1 MDAYSRHEASMRSAK
16 PAASVTALRSVVLV
30 LMVIPL
36 AIAFVVTS
44 PVPTET
50 REEAAILWALCM
62 IPAWSYLGT
71 QPGTRRPI
79 PFMPLIGG
87 LYGLYY
93 ALPAAFGAYNQHY
106 RITLTPQIDYNEAVL
121 EALAGWLMLAA
132 GYGVATLLLPNR
144 RSSPIKASER
154 SWQLYGLVLMLT
166 GLGFDIARRVHP
178 VPVEIAGVLQ
188 FLSMLGWFGSGLL
201 VTLSVRG
208 RLSPARRL
216 LTYVGV
222 TAFLV
227 LAIAS
232 GSVAFAAFYGTVLIT
247 AVWIGRGRLGAPW
260 IVGAVLGMITLIS
273 LRGVTE
279 DYRRVVWYQEDGGS
293 QIQNAQLFFRLLEQG
308 VQSEGVDG
316 AIAKGFETSQGRSAN
331 LDLFADVIRRT
342 PGEIPYWG
350 GTTYLSLVGSFIPR
364 FLWPNKPTKE
374 LGQAFGHRYG
384 YVGSRDSR
392 TAINLPILV
401 EFYAN
406 FGFLGV
412 VLGMAVV
419 GMVYRLVDRAM
430 NNPGQD
436 EILSLAGIVL
446 MIPLTNIESDLS
458 LGFGGLIMNG
468 IAFWLVLRTIRRTVA
483 RDPGRDASMLSYL
496 TPLAVKPHGS

>member
-1 MDAYSRHEASMRSAK
+1 
-16 PAASVTALRSVVLV
+16 
-30 LMVIPL
+30 
-36 AIAFVVTS
+36 
-44 PVPTET
+44 
-50 REEAAILWALCM
+50 
-62 IPAWSYLGT
+62 
-71 QPGTRRPI
+71 
-79 PFMPLIGG
+79 
-87 LYGLYY
+87 
-93 ALPAAFGAYNQHY
+93 
-106 RITLTPQIDYNEAVL
+106 
-121 EALAGWLMLAA
+121 
-132 GYGVATLLLPNR
+132 
-144 RSSPIKASER
+144 
-154 SWQLYGLVLMLT
+154 
-166 GLGFDIARRVHP
+166 
-178 VPVEIAGVLQ
+178 
-188 FLSMLGWFGSGLL
+188 MLGWFGSGLL
-201 VTLSVRG
+201 VTLNARG
-208 RLSPARRL
+208 RLSPFRRL

-222 TAFLV
+222 TGFLL

-232 GSVAFAAFYGTVLIT
+232 GSVAFAAFYGTVLLT
-247 AVWIGRGRLGAPW
+247 AVWIGRGRLSTPW
-260 IVGAVLGMITLIS
+260 IVGAVVGMITLIS

-293 QIQNAQLFFRLLEQG
+293 QVQNTQLFFRLLEQR

-331 LDLFADVIRRT
+331 LDLLADVIRRT
-342 PGEIPYWG
+342 PREIPYWG

-364 FLWPNKPTKE
+364 FLWPDKPTKE

-401 EFYAN
+401 EFYVN

-419 GMVYRLVDRAM
+419 GMVYRLVERTV

-446 MIPLTNIESDLS
+446 MLPLTNIESDLS

-483 RDPGRDASMLSYL
+483 REPSRDASMLPYL
-496 TPLAVKPHGS
+496 SPLAMKRPGS